1 MAKEPL
7 SAGDADDLVAQ
18 IDTGARNPENWQG
31 KFIVTVAF
39 IWALFQLYIASNLPF
54 YLTEL
59 TRVSVI
65 VTNSNA
71 RLIHLAF
78 ALFLAS
84 LAFPLFKTSPRRHI
98 PWYDWLFGVVGI
110 ICCLYI
116 LVFRTVIAERAGL
129 PTTPDLIFSSVG
141 MTMVAIAVYRALGL
155 PLVVIAS
162 VFVLYVFYG
171 NAQWLPDAIQWK
183 GASFGKAM
191 WHFWMQNEGVF
202 GVALGVSATL
212 IFLFVVFGSILEKAG
227 AGNYFIKIAFALL
240 GHLRGGPA
248 KAAVVASALS
258 GIYSGSSI
266 ANTVTTGT
274 FTIPL
279 MKRTGF
285 SAEKAGAIEVA
296 SSTNGQLMP
305 PVMGAAA
312 FLISEF
318 TGVSYPDIIKHAFI
332 PAVVSYIALVYIVHL
347 EALKMDLKGLP
358 KPPSTMAFSQKLIG
372 FLSGFIGTA
381 VLGITVYYSLGWIK
395 VAFPEMS
402 FYAAVAIIGVLYLI
416 LVGLAAR
423 HPDLVVD
430 PPDAP
435 ITELPRAGATAI
447 TGLYYILPIVIL
459 IWCIIIERLSP
470 ALSAFW
476 AVIAMI
482 IVTLTQHPLKAMF
495 RGSGDLGVAFRRGLD
510 QWIEG
515 MIAGSRNMIGIG
527 VATAAAGIIV
537 GTISLT
543 GAHQVIGE
551 FVEFLSG
558 GVLIVMLLLVAVM
571 SLVLGM
577 GLPTTANYIV
587 VSSLMAPVIVAL
599 GAKSGLIV
607 PLVAVHLFV
616 FYFGILADDTPPVGL
631 AAFAAAAISGGDPIK
646 TGIQGFMYDI
656 RTAALPFMFLFNTE
670 LLLIDVSPLKA
681 VFVFL
686 VAVVAMML
694 FAAATQGYFFAR
706 SRIWESLILLIVAF
720 SLFRPGF
727 WLDKV
732 QPPFIDEPGVKI
744 FEKIAELPDDAQ
756 LRVFISGP
764 DFDYAGR
771 TEQTTLIVPLGAK
784 ADGAERL
791 EKAGLIVLIE
801 DGVAKLE
808 EPLPAS
814 AFEQEL
820 KEFEFYGDTPVTIE
834 TVSLPTERMPKEVF
848 YIPALLLLGFVILM
862 QRRRQTVPAFWA
874 PDPEQ
879 GDHV

>member
-1 MAKEPL
+1 MAKEAL
-7 SAGDADDLVAQ
+7 AASDVDDLVAQ
-18 IDTGARNPENWQG
+18 VDTGARNPENWQG
-31 KFIVTVAF
+31 KVIVSVAF
-39 IWALFQLYIASNLPF
+39 IWAVFQLYIASNLPF
-54 YLTEL
+54 YLTENL
-59 TRVSVI
+59 GVSVI

-84 LAFPLFKTSPRRHI
+84 LAFPLFKTSPRRSI
-98 PWYDWLFGVVGI
+98 PLYDWVLAALGVMT
-110 ICCLYI
+110 CLYI
-116 LVFRTVIAERAGL
+116 VYFRVDIAERAGL
-129 PTTPDLIFSSVG
+129 PTTADLVISSIGMVMVG
-141 MTMVAIAVYRALGL
+141 IAVYRALGL
-155 PLVVIAS
+155 PLVVVAS
-162 VFVLYVFYG
+162 VFVLYVFFG
-171 NAQWLPDAIQWK
+171 DARWLPEAIQWK
-183 GASFGKAM
+183 GASYGKAM
-191 WHFWMQNEGVF
+191 WHYWMQNEGVF

-258 GIYSGSSI
+258 GLYSGSSI

-285 SAEKAGAIEVA
+285 SAEKAGAVEVA
-296 SSTNGQLMP
+296 SSTNGQLTP

-318 TGVSYPDIIKHAFI
+318 TGVSYPDIIKHAFV
-332 PAVVSYIALVYIVHL
+332 PAIVSYIALVYIVHL
-347 EALKMDLKGLP
+347 EALKMELKGLP
-358 KPPSTMAFSQKLIG
+358 KPPSTMVFSQKLIG
-372 FLSGFIGTA
+372 FLSGFIGIG
-381 VLGITVYYSLGWIK
+381 VLGISVFYGLGWVKI
-395 VAFPEMS
+395 VFPGNS
-402 FYAAVAIIGVLYLI
+402 FYAAVAIVSVLYLI
-416 LVGLAAR
+416 LVGFAAR
-423 HPDLVVD
+423 YPDLEVD

-435 ITELPRAGATAI
+435 ITELPPAGATAI

-470 ALSAFW
+470 GLSAFW
-476 AVIAMI
+476 AAMAMI
-482 IVTLTQHPLKAMF
+482 FVTLTQHPLKAVF
-495 RGSGDLGVAFRRGLD
+495 RGSGHIGAAVRRGID
-510 QWIEG
+510 QCVAG

-527 VATAAAGIIV
+527 VATGAAGIIV

-543 GAHQVIGE
+543 GAHQVVGE

-558 GVLIVMLLLVAVM
+558 GVLIVMLVLVALM

-670 LLLIDVSPLKA
+670 LLLIDVSPAKA
-681 VFVFL
+681 VFIFC
-686 VAVVAMML
+686 VAAVAMML

-706 SRIWESLILLIVAF
+706 SRIWESVILLLVAF

-732 QPPFIDEPGVKI
+732 QPPFIEEPGVNI
-744 FEKIAELPDDAQ
+744 LEKSAALSDGAE
-756 LRVFISGP
+756 LRVFITGP
-764 DFDYAGR
+764 DFDNADR
-771 TEQTTLIVPLGAK
+771 TNQTTLVVPMGPK
-784 ADGAERL
+784 AEGAERL
-791 EKAGLIVLIE
+791 EKAGLTVLIE

-814 AFEQEL
+814 TYEQQL
-820 KEFEFYGDTPVTIE
+820 KGFEFYGDTPVE
-834 TVSLPTERMPKEVF
+834 VKTVSLPADRMPKEVF
-848 YIPALLLLGFVILM
+848 YIPALLLLGFVIML
-862 QRRRQTVPAFWA
+862 QLRRQTVPAFWA
-874 PDPEQ
+874 RDTEE